1 MAHSVGKRS
10 IVSSACRSRLAA
22 PRSYAVSKTLSK
34 SVRCREEEDDDLCN
48 FGVTSH
54 PRRRRRRASGISE
67 PIRRRLPRLSPGV
80 RLLLFVAAL
89 SSPSTSSASFL
100 LTAPTTPQSSFG
112 LRHYPG
118 TSRRGQTSQV
128 SVTQITSP
136 AASLLP
142 AAAPFI
148 FRGQTHLRSPFP
160 LSSTSSSEMT
170 DSSSDEP
177 QQRLV
182 LIGAFQSSHHV
193 LSNCLDARL
202 E

>member
-1 MAHSVGKRS
+1 
-10 IVSSACRSRLAA
+10 
-22 PRSYAVSKTLSK
+22 
-34 SVRCREEEDDDLCN
+34 VRCREEEDDDLCN
-48 FGVTSH
+48 FGVASH
-54 PRRRRRRASGISE
+54 RRRRRCRASGIGE

-89 SSPSTSSASFL
+89 SCSPSTSSASFL
-100 LTAPTTPQSSFG
+100 LSAPATPQSSFR
-112 LRHYPG
+112 LRYCPG
-118 TSRRGQTSQV
+118 TSRKVQAQPSQV
-128 SVTQITSP
+128 TTTHIISP

-148 FRGQTHLRSPFP
+148 FRGRTHLRSPFP

-193 LSNCLDARL
+193 LSNFLDA
-202 E
+202 